1 MNINRISTLFSLI
14 FIIGSPLSSQSRLTL
29 EQAIQT
35 ALANNHQIKISQYD
49 LDMAKKQIHP
59 SMVGKSPTVDLNA
72 SYEFGYSD
80 ARIETLTLGPNPEGG
95 NTIIELNGISNDIIL
110 SPEVNL
116 VLLDGKVS
124 TYRLEQLESI
134 SHLSELQLR
143 QVMEQTVANVT
154 GAYLQMAQTQS
165 LLEITEASLAFTQD
179 RLNRAINDA
188 KYGTSTSLQ
197 QLQIEV
203 DLKTDSANW
212 RNLMLQLANAR
223 RDLSRLMGEDNTS
236 EFLVEMGLSLDMNL
250 DLKTLEQQ
258 LQAQNT
264 IIALNEEQVNQAEI
278 DIKLAQAAY
287 RPTLQGYANLNMVYL
302 QDDANFLQSNRVIGP
317 NIGVRFRYPIYDGG
331 ARKIRESTAFIAKEQ
346 KALQKEDTQL
356 DLIKELRN
364 TYAIYQNSKEQL
376 RIERS
381 NLIAFERNLENMNN
395 NYRLGLVNNT
405 DVRAAQL
412 NLDAAKNRV
421 NNYQYTIKQAEI
433 GLQLLAGN
441 LVK

>member
-165 LLEITEASLAFTQD
+165 LLGITEASLAFTQD

-203 DLKTDSANW
+203 DLK
-212 RNLMLQLANAR
+212 QIVPI
-223 RDLSRLMGEDNTS
+223 GE
-236 EFLVEMGLSLDMNL
+236 
-250 DLKTLEQQ
+250 
-258 LQAQNT
+258 
-264 IIALNEEQVNQAEI
+264 I
-278 DIKLAQAAY
+278 
-287 RPTLQGYANLNMVYL
+287 
-302 QDDANFLQSNRVIGP
+302 
-317 NIGVRFRYPIYDGG
+317 
-331 ARKIRESTAFIAKEQ
+331 
-346 KALQKEDTQL
+346 
-356 DLIKELRN
+356 
-364 TYAIYQNSKEQL
+364 
-376 RIERS
+376 
-381 NLIAFERNLENMNN
+381 
-395 NYRLGLVNNT
+395 
-405 DVRAAQL
+405 
-412 NLDAAKNRV
+412 
-421 NNYQYTIKQAEI
+421 
-433 GLQLLAGN
+433 
-441 LVK
+441 